1 VETLEDLDF
10 AIFAVD
16 KFNMTSTYRGRIEF
30 SRDNPNIAYALQK
43 GLNQSYVYSIAPL
56 DGDKLQDQN
65 EKMFVDLLLNNARL
79 LAVPTFLR
87 YVRDKASDGL
97 ITEEELKSSN
107 NFSRLVNGLYDVVNE
122 AGNLYHRFDPV
133 KTIDY
138 SSSLGLRL
146 GFDREVAKNATV
158 KAIGYYGIAV
168 VYRKLPENFEE
179 VSLLTR
185 ATQIDGYGDKLV
197 DFSPIIFH
205 SVDGNHHV
213 LVPDVGREAWML
225 AKHLK
230 MIVDSGFDILN
241 HPEMFEALNA
251 KVIAN
256 AYSIFDAPYGVSYAE
271 QIINGRTLKPTD
283 KDVWD
288 LIMLQW
294 SLYSNKAPQLGGGD
308 KLYNRDFPWYDSDK
322 LDSLYQDANNRRQ
335 ALFFLFF
342 LDNATFD
349 MKKRKVIAGL
359 EGAKTALIQA
369 EEDYKIISSLYPN
382 GKVRDEIRGD
392 VPPWWYY
399 YAWILDR
406 GNHGLENT
414 HLQYVGLTPSQFR
427 EIRLRESP
435 ENVWNIIKDLNG
447 VDQFVTKNWKYWH
460 LMKFA
465 MGYERWNYVPG
476 KIEEFGVNYLI
487 PQTLRAF
494 GFPTYF
500 VYTGPVP
507 AGAAWYEWV
516 VSLPDYVAEK
526 LKSEF
531 GDKIIVGPA
540 NGFGLYLCKDGL
552 LKDGVKKML
561 GFSGGSYVYRR
572 KDGTIDVNW
581 MLSPNFRFYFVKER
595 RR

>member
-1 VETLEDLDF
+1 
-10 AIFAVD
+10 
-16 KFNMTSTYRGRIEF
+16 
-30 SRDNPNIAYALQK
+30 
-43 GLNQSYVYSIAPL
+43 
-56 DGDKLQDQN
+56 
-65 EKMFVDLLLNNARL
+65 
-79 LAVPTFLR
+79 
-87 YVRDKASDGL
+87 
-97 ITEEELKSSN
+97 
-107 NFSRLVNGLYDVVNE
+107 LYDVVNE
-122 AGNLYHRFDPV
+122 AGNLYYRFDPV

-158 KAIGYYGIAV
+158 KAIGYYGVAV
-168 VYRKLPENFEE
+168 AHRKLPENFEE
-179 VSLLTR
+179 VSLLAR

-205 SVDGNHHV
+205 SADGNHYV

-230 MIVDSGFDILN
+230 MIVDSGFNVLN

-256 AYSIFDAPYGVSYAE
+256 AYSIFDAPYGVNYAE

-288 LIMLQW
+288 LITLQW
-294 SLYSNKAPQLGGGD
+294 ILYSNKAPQLGGGN
-308 KLYNRDFPWYDSDK
+308 KLYNRDFSWYDSDK
-322 LDSLYQDANNRRQ
+322 LDSLYKDANNRRQ

-342 LDNATFD
+342 LDDATFD
-349 MKKRKVIAGL
+349 MKKGKVIAGL

-369 EEDYKIISSLYPN
+369 EEHYKIISSLYPN
-382 GKVRDEIRGD
+382 GKVRHEIWGD
-392 VPPWWYY
+392 VPAWWFYY
-399 YAWILDR
+399 DWIIDR
-406 GNHGLENT
+406 GSNGLENT
-414 HLQYVGLTPSQFR
+414 HLQYIGLTPYELS
-427 EIRLRESP
+427 EIMIKDP
-435 ENVWNIIKDLNG
+435 DNVWNRIKDLNG

-476 KIEEFGVNYLI
+476 KIEDFGVNYLI

-500 VYTGPVP
+500 VRIDPNPVGT
-507 AGAAWYEWV
+507 ANYEWV

-526 LKSEF
+526 VKSEF
-531 GDKIIVGPA
+531 GDKIIIGPA

-552 LKDGVKKML
+552 LKDGITKIF
-561 GFSGGSYVYRR
+561 GFSGGSIPYRR
-572 KDGTIDVNW
+572 KDGTIDVNFG
-581 MLSPNFRFYFVKER
+581 LGSNFKFYFVEGWR
-595 RR
+595 R